1 MNLQEIE
8 KVSEPKVLYSLLMPW
23 ELGRNPATLNC
34 CPLLLTSS
42 VLGCC
47 SLLADRRHIDV
58 RQVIWLGTSNIGHEL
73 IFEFCGSLS
82 GTNVTREEYLKLAQL
97 LRPCVSQGLGVRKI
111 SSAPVTT
118 SN

>member
-1 MNLQEIE
+1 
-8 KVSEPKVLYSLLMPW
+8 MPW
-23 ELGRNPATLNC
+23 ELGKRLSTLNYS

-42 VLGCC
+42 VLGYC

-82 GTNVTREEYLKLAQL
+82 GTNVTREDYLKLAQL

-111 SSAPVTT
+111 YFCTRDT
-118 SN
+118 L

>member
-23 ELGRNPATLNC
+23 ELGKSHATLNSY
-34 CPLLLTSS
+34 PLLLTSS
-42 VLGCC
+42 VQGCC
-47 SLLADRRHIDV
+47 SLLADRRHVDV

-82 GTNVTREEYLKLAQL
+82 GTNVTREGYLKLAQL
-97 LRPCVSQGLGVRKI
+97 LRPYVSQGLGVRKI
-111 SSAPVTT
+111 SFCTRGT
-118 SN
+118 F

>member
-1 MNLQEIE
+1 
-8 KVSEPKVLYSLLMPW
+8 VSEPKVLYSLLMPW
-23 ELGRNPATLNC
+23 ELGRSPATLNC

-82 GTNVTREEYLKLAQL
+82 GTNVTREGYLKLAQL
-97 LRPCVSQGLGVRKI
+97 LRPCVSQGLGVRKN
-111 SSAPVTT
+111 SSAPVAT

>member
-1 MNLQEIE
+1 M
-8 KVSEPKVLYSLLMPW
+8 SEPKVLYSLLMPW
-23 ELGRNPATLNC
+23 ELGRSPATLNC